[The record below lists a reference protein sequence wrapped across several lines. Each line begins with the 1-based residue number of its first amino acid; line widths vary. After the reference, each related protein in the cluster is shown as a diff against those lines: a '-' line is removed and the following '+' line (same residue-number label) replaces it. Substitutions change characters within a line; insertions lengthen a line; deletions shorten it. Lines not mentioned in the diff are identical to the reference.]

1 MGFSVTADDHYE
13 FTGDLRVLKKGLN
26 ALNKALEPM
35 RVARMTPEERAKHEL
50 IMEQRRAYAA

>member
-35 RVARMTPEERAKHEL
+35 RVARMTPEERTKHEL
-50 IMEQRRAYAA
+50 ILE